1 MLISNSLASHHYQP
15 RSEFWHKACQVPGP
29 HDVHT
34 CIASTAQRLKDSQH
48 RVPPVICDVR
58 VTSVH
63 LCIIHHKSSDHCHRS
78 CNHPP
83 LCPVAHTADFW
94 TVASRQSPAHASF
107 MFYVCIHTYMYFLIL
122 VQHSTFMIMMH
133 V

>member
-15 RSEFWHKACQVPGP
+15 RSELSITNYKACQVPGP
-29 HDVHT
+29 YDVHT

-63 LCIIHHKSSDHCHRS
+63 LCIIHHKSSDHCYCYCYRS

-83 LCPVAHTADFW
+83 LCPVVHTHTADFW
-94 TVASRQSPAHASF
+94 TVASRQSPAMRSF
-107 MFYVCIHTYMYFLIL
+107 SFSFNIYDYDAC
-122 VQHSTFMIMMH
+122 MMS
-133 V
+133 